1 MEYFVVLIFESHRM
15 EEEEEA
21 AARQSQTKAILIQ
34 RKTDWLGSP
43 GRGIPSFAWQV
54 ALRVGLY

>member
-1 MEYFVVLIFESHRM
+1 MVLIFESHRM
-15 EEEEEA
+15 EEEAEA
-21 AARQSQTKAILIQ
+21 AARQTESQTKAILIQ
-34 RKTDWLGSP
+34 RKMDWLGSP